1 MDFVTGYT
9 RSSTEPSR
17 TLSGDAPTVVG
28 LGDRHA
34 AYAGTTV
41 ALCGRS
47 LALVIPDMTFSRG
60 GLGAEVCPRCEAQVD
75 EA

>member
-17 TLSGDAPTVVG
+17 TLSGDAPTLVG
-28 LGDRHA
+28 LGVRHA

-41 ALCGRS
+41 ALCGLS
-47 LALVIPDMTFSRG
+47 LAHVEPARFTKG
-60 GLGAEVCPRCEAQVD
+60 GLGAPACARCAAKAD